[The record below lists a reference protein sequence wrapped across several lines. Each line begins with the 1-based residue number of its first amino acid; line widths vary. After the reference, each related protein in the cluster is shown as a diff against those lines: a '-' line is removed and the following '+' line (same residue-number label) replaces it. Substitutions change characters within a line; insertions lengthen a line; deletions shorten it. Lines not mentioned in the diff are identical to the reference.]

1 MSGRPACILPSPQC
15 YNSAAK
21 TLFPFLHRRHRM
33 HRRVLTLLVTM
44 LALGISALTQ
54 CESAFAQEHAQ
65 RAAAAKV
72 KSASLMTGYGD
83 WHHPVST
90 KNAQAQAFFDQGLR
104 LIYAFNHDEAMRSFQ
119 RAAEIDPKLAM
130 AYWGVAEAVGPNYN
144 DPASEDRF
152 AQAHS
157 AIGKALTLGADASE
171 SDQAYITA
179 LAKRFPAD
187 PKSDLR
193 AAAEQYRDAMRDVV
207 KRFPDDLDAATLF
220 AEAGM
225 NLHPWGLWRPD
236 GTPEEGTEEI
246 VSTLESVIR
255 REPNHLGAIHYYI
268 HSVEASSS
276 PERALAGANRLAQLA
291 PAAGHIVH
299 MPAHIYI
306 RTGDYEAAVKTN
318 QKAALADQAYIQAG
332 AAPGIYSM
340 MYYSHNLHF
349 IAMAAAMN
357 GNYLESR
364 RGAQLLAANV
374 GPHVKDMPPLEGFMT
389 VPLAVEV
396 RFHKW
401 NEILKAPQPDSAMHT
416 ATVFWHFARGLAFA
430 STGKLDEAE
439 AEHKFVAEA
448 EEKTPPDA
456 IFQMP
461 INNKT
466 KDILKIAEN
475 VLGAKISLAKG
486 DMDATVNQLRAAVA
500 VQDSLK
506 YDEPQDWFYPVRESL
521 GAVLLKIGDDAGAE
535 ETFRADLDRNPRNPR
550 SLFGLEQALKAM
562 DRNYDAGFVRKQ
574 FDANWKGAARPTVD
588 DLV

>member
-1 MSGRPACILPSPQC
+1 
-15 YNSAAK
+15 
-21 TLFPFLHRRHRM
+21 M
-33 HRRVLTLLVTM
+33 HRRVLTLVAIL
-44 LALGISALTQ
+44 LALGISTLVGF
-54 CESAFAQEHAQ
+54 SQEHPAP
-65 RAAAAKV
+65 AKA
-72 KSASLMTGYGD
+72 KSATLMTGYGN

-90 KNAQAQAFFDQGLR
+90 KNAQAQAYFDQGLR
-104 LIYAFNHDEAMRSFQ
+104 LIYAFNHSEAMRSFQ
-119 RAAEIDPKLAM
+119 RAAELDPNLAM
-130 AYWGVAEAVGPNYN
+130 AYWGIAEAVGPNYN

-152 AQAHS
+152 VQAHA
-157 AIGKALTLGADASE
+157 AIERAQTLAADASE
-171 SDQAYITA
+171 SDKAYIAA

-207 KRFPDDLDAATLF
+207 KFFPDDLDAATLL

-246 VSTLESVIR
+246 VATLESVIR
-255 REPNHLGAIHYYI
+255 RDPNHFGAVHYYI

-306 RTGDYEAAVKTN
+306 RTGDYEAALKTN
-318 QKAALADQAYIQAG
+318 QKAALADQAYIKAG
-332 AAPGIYSM
+332 APEGIYSM

-364 RGAQLLAANV
+364 RGARMLAANV

-401 NEILKAPQPDSAMHT
+401 NEILKAPQPDPAMHT
-416 ATVFWHFARGLAFA
+416 ATVFWHFARGLALA
-430 STGKLDEAE
+430 GTGKLDEAE
-439 AEHKFVAEA
+439 AERKIVAEA
-448 EEKTPPDA
+448 EEKTPPEA

-466 KDILKIAEN
+466 KDILKIAEH
-475 VLGAKISLAKG
+475 VLGAKISLEKN
-486 DMDATVNQLRAAVA
+486 DMDAAVNQLRAAVA

-535 ETFRADLDRNPRNPR
+535 EVFRADLERNPRNPR
-550 SLFGLEQALKAM
+550 SLFGLEQALKAQQ
-562 DRNYDAGFVRKQ
+562 RTYDAGFVRKQ
-574 FDANWKGAARPTVD
+574 FDANWKGPTRPTVD

>member
-1 MSGRPACILPSPQC
+1 
-15 YNSAAK
+15 
-21 TLFPFLHRRHRM
+21 M
-33 HRRVLTLLVTM
+33 HRRFLTRLAII
-44 LALGISALTQ
+44 LALGISTLTL
-54 CESAFAQEHAQ
+54 CESAFAQEHPEH
-65 RAAAAKV
+65 AAPAKA
-72 KSASLMTGYGD
+72 KSATLMTGYGN

-104 LIYAFNHDEAMRSFQ
+104 LIYAFNHDEAARSFQ
-119 RAAEIDPKLAM
+119 RATELDPKLAM
-130 AYWGVAEAVGPNYN
+130 AHWGIAEAVGPNYN

-152 AQAHS
+152 VQAHA
-157 AIGKALTLGADASE
+157 AIEKAQTLAADASE
-171 SDQAYITA
+171 SDKAYIAA

-193 AAAEQYRDAMRDVV
+193 AAAEQYRDSMRDVV

-225 NLHPWGLWRPD
+225 NLHPWGLWRAD
-236 GTPEEGTEEI
+236 GTPEQGTEEI

-255 REPNHLGAIHYYI
+255 REPDHLGAIHYYI

-276 PERALAGANRLAQLA
+276 PERALAGANRLAELA

-318 QKAALADQAYIQAG
+318 QKAALADQAYIKAG
-332 AAPGIYSM
+332 AAEGIYSM

-364 RGAQLLAANV
+364 RGAQMLAANV
-374 GPHVKDMPPLEGFMT
+374 GPHVKVMPPLEGFMT

-401 NEILKAPQPDSAMHT
+401 NEILKAPQPDPAMHT
-416 ATVFWHFARGLAFA
+416 ASVFWHFARGLALA
-430 STGKLDEAE
+430 GTGKLEEAE
-439 AEHKFVAEA
+439 AEHKFVAQA

-475 VLGAKISLAKG
+475 VLGAKISLVKN

-500 VQDSLK
+500 IQDSLK

-535 ETFRADLDRNPRNPR
+535 EVFRADLERNPRNPR
-550 SLFGLEQALKAM
+550 SLFGLEQVLKVL
-562 DRNYDAGFVRKQ
+562 DRNYDASFVRKQ
-574 FDANWKGAARPTVD
+574 FDANWKGATRPTLD

>member
-1 MSGRPACILPSPQC
+1 VLHTALCAAILALP
-15 YNSAAK
+15 
-21 TLFPFLHRRHRM
+21 
-33 HRRVLTLLVTM
+33 M
-44 LALGISALTQ
+44 LAFS
-54 CESAFAQEHAQ
+54 QEHTGH
-65 RAAAAKV
+65 AAAIRAKPT
-72 KSASLMTGYGD
+72 AALMTGYGN

-104 LIYAFNHDEAMRSFQ
+104 QIYAFNHDEAARSFQ
-119 RAAEIDPKLAM
+119 RAGELDPKLAM
-130 AYWGVAEAVGPNYN
+130 AFWGVAEAVGPNYN

-152 AQAHS
+152 RQAHA
-157 AIGKALTLGADASE
+157 AIEKAVELSTDASE
-171 SDQAYITA
+171 SDKAYIAA

-193 AAAEQYRDAMRDVV
+193 AALEQYRDAMREVM

-246 VSTLESVIR
+246 VATLESVIR

-268 HSVEASSS
+268 HSVEASNS
-276 PERALAGANRLAQLA
+276 PERALAGANRLAELA

-306 RTGDYEAAVKTN
+306 RTGDYEAALKTN
-318 QKAALADQAYIQAG
+318 QKAALADQAYIKSG

-357 GNYLESR
+357 GNYPEAR

-374 GPHVKDMPPLEGFMT
+374 GPHVKEMPPLVGFMT

-401 NEILKAPQPDSAMHT
+401 NEILKIPQPDPAMQT
-416 ATVFWHFARGLAFA
+416 ANVFWHFARGLALA
-430 STGKLDEAE
+430 GTGDLDGAE
-439 AEHKFVAEA
+439 AEHKIVAET
-448 EEKTPPDA
+448 EDKTSPDA

-475 VLGAKISLAKG
+475 VLGAKISLAKN
-486 DMDATVNQLRAAVA
+486 DMDATVSQLRTAVS
-500 VQDSLK
+500 VQDGLK

-521 GAVLLKIGDDAGAE
+521 GAVLLKIGDYAGAE
-535 ETFRADLDRNPRNPR
+535 EVFRADLERNPRNPR
-550 SLFGLEQALKAM
+550 SLFGLEQALKSQE
-562 DRNYDAGFVRKQ
+562 RTYDAGFVRKQ
-574 FDANWKGAARPTVD
+574 FDASWKGASRPTVD

>member
-1 MSGRPACILPSPQC
+1 
-15 YNSAAK
+15 
-21 TLFPFLHRRHRM
+21 M
-33 HRRVLTLLVTM
+33 HRRVLTLL
-44 LALGISALTQ
+44 ALVLTL
-54 CESAFAQEHAQ
+54 STPAFAQEHPGH
-65 RAAAAKV
+65 AAPSKP
-72 KSASLMTGYGD
+72 KSATLMTGYGN

-104 LIYAFNHDEAMRSFQ
+104 LIYAFNHDEAARSFQ
-119 RAAEIDPKLAM
+119 RAAELDPKLAM

-144 DPASEDRF
+144 DPASQDRF
-152 AQAHS
+152 AQAHT
-157 AIGKALTLGADASE
+157 AIAKAETLAADASE
-171 SDQAYITA
+171 SDKAYIAA

-193 AAAEQYRDAMRDVV
+193 AAAEQFRDALREVV
-207 KRFPDDLDAATLF
+207 KRFPDDLDAATLL

-236 GTPEEGTEEI
+236 GTPEEGTDEI
-246 VSTLESVIR
+246 VSALESVIR

-268 HSVEASSS
+268 HTVEASST

-306 RTGDYEAAVKTN
+306 RTGDYQAALQTN
-318 QKAALADQAYIQAG
+318 QKAALVDQAYIKTG
-332 AAPGIYSM
+332 AAEGIYSM

-374 GPHVKDMPPLEGFMT
+374 GPHVKEMPPLGGFMT

-401 NEILKAPQPDSAMHT
+401 NEILKTPQPDPAMQT
-416 ATVFWHFARGLAFA
+416 ATVFWHFARGLALA
-430 STGKLDEAE
+430 GTGKLDEAE
-439 AEHKFVAEA
+439 AEHKIVAEV
-448 EEKTPPDA
+448 EEKTPPEA

-475 VLGAKISLAKG
+475 VLGAKISLAKN

-500 VQDSLK
+500 TQDLLK

-521 GAVLLKIGDDAGAE
+521 GAVLLKIGDNAGAE
-535 ETFRADLDRNPRNPR
+535 EVFRADLDRNPRNPR

-562 DRNYDAGFVRKQ
+562 DKAYDAGFVRKQ
-574 FDANWKGAARPTVD
+574 FDASWKGATRPTVD

>member
-1 MSGRPACILPSPQC
+1 
-15 YNSAAK
+15 
-21 TLFPFLHRRHRM
+21 M
-33 HRRVLTLLVTM
+33 HRRILILLAIAP
-44 LALGISALTQ
+44 ALCIAIL
-54 CESAFAQEHAQ
+54 AQEHAEH
-65 RAAAAKV
+65 AAPPKAKP
-72 KSASLMTGYGD
+72 ATLMTGYGN

-90 KNAQAQAFFDQGLR
+90 KNAPAQAFFDQGLR
-104 LIYAFNHDEAMRSFQ
+104 LIYAFNHNEAMRSFR
-119 RAAEIDPKLAM
+119 RAAELDPKLAM
-130 AYWGVAEAVGPNYN
+130 AYWGIAEAVGPNYN

-152 AQAHS
+152 AQAHA
-157 AIGKALTLGADASE
+157 AIEKAQTLGADASE

-276 PERALAGANRLAQLA
+276 PERGLAGANRLAQLA

-318 QKAALADQAYIQAG
+318 QKAALADQAYIKAG
-332 AAPGIYSM
+332 AAEGIYSM

-374 GPHVKDMPPLEGFMT
+374 GPHVKEMPPLEGFMT

-401 NEILKAPQPDSAMHT
+401 NEILKAPQPDPAMHT
-416 ATVFWHFARGLAFA
+416 ATVFWHFARGLALA
-430 STGKLDEAE
+430 GAGKLEEAE

-475 VLGAKISLAKG
+475 VLGAKISLAKN

-521 GAVLLKIGDDAGAE
+521 GAVLLKIGDYAGAE

-562 DRNYDAGFVRKQ
+562 DRSYDAGFVRKQ

>member
-1 MSGRPACILPSPQC
+1 
-15 YNSAAK
+15 
-21 TLFPFLHRRHRM
+21 M
-33 HRRVLTLLVTM
+33 HRRVLTLL
-44 LALGISALTQ
+44 ALVLVLTVP
-54 CESAFAQEHAQ
+54 SFAQEHPDH
-65 RAAAAKV
+65 AAPAKT
-72 KSASLMTGYGD
+72 KSATLMTGYGN

-104 LIYAFNHDEAMRSFQ
+104 QIYAFNHDEAARSFH
-119 RAAEIDPKLAM
+119 RAAELDPKLAM

-152 AQAHS
+152 VQAHA
-157 AIGKALTLGADASE
+157 AIAKAVELSADASE
-171 SDQAYITA
+171 SDKAYIAA
-179 LAKRFPAD
+179 LGKRFPAD

-193 AAAEQYRDAMRDVV
+193 VALEQYRDAMREVV
-207 KRFPDDLDAATLF
+207 KRFPDDLDAATLL

-225 NLHPWGLWRPD
+225 NLHPWGLWRAD
-236 GTPEEGTEEI
+236 GMPEEGTDEI

-268 HSVEASSS
+268 HSVEASNS

-306 RTGDYEAAVKTN
+306 RTGDYQAAVQTN
-318 QKAALADQAYIQAG
+318 QKAALADQAYIKAG
-332 AAPGIYSM
+332 GGEGIYSM

-374 GPHVKDMPPLEGFMT
+374 GPHVKEMPPLGGFMT

-401 NEILKAPQPDSAMHT
+401 NEILKALQPDPAMQT

-439 AEHKFVAEA
+439 AEHKMVAEA

-475 VLGAKISLAKG
+475 VLGAKISLAKN

-500 VQDSLK
+500 TQDLLK

-521 GAVLLKIGDDAGAE
+521 GAVLLKIGDNAGAE
-535 ETFRADLDRNPRNPR
+535 EVFRADLERNPRNPR
-550 SLFGLEQALKAM
+550 SLFGLEQALKAQEKT
-562 DRNYDAGFVRKQ
+562 YDAGFVRKQ
-574 FDANWKGAARPTVD
+574 FDANWKGTTRPTVD

>member
-1 MSGRPACILPSPQC
+1 MV
-15 YNSAAK
+15 
-21 TLFPFLHRRHRM
+21 RRTM
-33 HRRVLTLLVTM
+33 TQLAIM
-44 LALGISALTQ
+44 LALGIL
-54 CESAFAQEHAQ
+54 AFSQEHPEH
-65 RAAAAKV
+65 AAPAKA
-72 KSASLMTGYGD
+72 KSAVVMTGYGD

-104 LIYAFNHDEAMRSFQ
+104 LIYAFNHEEAKRSFQ
-119 RAAEIDPKLAM
+119 GAAELDPKLAM
-130 AYWGVAEAVGPNYN
+130 AYWGIAEAVGPNYN

-152 AQAHS
+152 AQARA
-157 AIGKALTLGADASE
+157 AIEKAQTLAPDASE
-171 SDQAYITA
+171 SDKAYIDA

-187 PKSDLR
+187 PQSDLR
-193 AAAEQYRDAMRDVV
+193 AAAEEYRDAMREVV

-225 NLHPWGLWRPD
+225 NLHPWGLWRLD

-318 QKAALADQAYIQAG
+318 QKAALADQAYIKSG
-332 AAPGIYSM
+332 AAEGLYTM

-364 RGAQLLAANV
+364 RGAQMLADNV
-374 GPHVKDMPPLEGFMT
+374 GPHVKEMPPLEGFMT

-401 NEILKAPQPDSAMHT
+401 NEILKAPQPDSAMQT
-416 ATVFWHFARGLAFA
+416 ATVFWHFARGLALA
-430 STGKLDEAE
+430 GTGKLEEAE
-439 AEHKFVAEA
+439 AEYKFVAEA
-448 EEKTPPDA
+448 EEKTPPDVV
-456 IFQMP
+456 FQMP
-461 INNKT
+461 VNNKT

-475 VLGAKISLAKG
+475 VLGARISRAKN
-486 DMDATVNQLRAAVA
+486 DMDATVTQLRAAVA
-500 VQDSLK
+500 IQDSLK
-506 YDEPQDWFYPVRESL
+506 YGEPPDWFYPVRESL
-521 GAVLLKIGDDAGAE
+521 GAVLLKIGDAAGAE

-550 SLFGLEQALKAM
+550 SLFGLEQALKAQE
-562 DRNYDAGFVRKQ
+562 RIYDAGFIRKQ
-574 FDANWKGAARPTVD
+574 FDANWKGLARLTVD
-588 DLV
+588 DLL